1 MRLRQLGSQQSITWM
16 APPEVHQS
24 ILDLQ
29 SKAPGDPIDSHDV
42 ILWLLKQTCVGIEQL
57 QPLYFSQGVDFCRR
71 TEAALTSKEFLVD
84 EMQRRAYLQV
94 LRCAEQQTLEELYG
108 PKSHAKTATKHKI
121 TNMRIKEFMS
131 ELQTRRKGFQ
141 DFGNAVH
148 GSVLQEVEQER
159 EVAFEVEAVRQVQ
172 KPVHYKP
179 LRFPG
184 LDEGILQFVK
194 TGWLEWDG
202 IGWEPAHTIFGQTD
216 LGRKLGIRETRLRSK
231 LFVSKEFMRT
241 VVYPGGRPNDDFL
254 VSDCCFEKRESSLE
268 YAADY

>member
-1 MRLRQLGSQQSITWM
+1 MRLRQLGSKQSISWV

-29 SKAPGDPIDSHDV
+29 SKDTGDYIDSHDV
-42 ILWLLKQTCVGIEQL
+42 ICWLLKQTCVGIEQL

-71 TEAALTSKEFLVD
+71 TEASLTSKEFLIDDV
-84 EMQRRAYLQV
+84 QKKAYLQV

-108 PKSHAKTATKHKI
+108 PKAHSKAVTKQKF
-121 TNMRIKEFMS
+121 TNPRIKGFMT

-172 KPVHYKP
+172 KPVHYTP

-184 LDEGILQFVK
+184 IDEGILRFLR

-202 IGWEPAHTIFGQTD
+202 RGWEPAHAIFGQTD
-216 LGRKLGIRETRLRSK
+216 LGRKLGIRETQFRSK
-231 LFVSKEFMRT
+231 LYVSKEFMRT
-241 VVYPGGRPNDDFL
+241 VVFPGGRPNDDFL
-254 VSDCCFEKRESSLE
+254 VSDSCFEKLS
-268 YAADY
+268 

>member
-1 MRLRQLGSQQSITWM
+1 MRLRQLGTNQSISWV

-24 ILDLQ
+24 ILDFQ
-29 SKAPGDPIDSHDV
+29 SKGLEDQIDSHDV
-42 ILWLLKQTCVGIEQL
+42 ICWLLKQTCVGIEQL

-71 TEAALTSKEFLVD
+71 TEAALTSKEFLLDDV
-84 EMQRRAYLQV
+84 QRRAYLEV

-108 PKSHAKTATKHKI
+108 PRSHSKSAPKHKF
-121 TNMRIKEFMS
+121 TNLRIKGFMT

-172 KPVHYKP
+172 KPVHYTP

-184 LDEGILQFVK
+184 IDEGILRFLR
-194 TGWLEWDG
+194 TGYLEWDG
-202 IGWEPAHTIFGQTD
+202 KGWELAHTIFGQTD
-216 LGRKLGIRETRLRSK
+216 LGQKLGINETRFRSK
-231 LFVSKEFMRT
+231 LYVSKEFMRT
-241 VVYPGGRPNDDFL
+241 IIFPGGRPNDDFL
-254 VSDCCFEKRESSLE
+254 VSCSFFVIRRCS
-268 YAADY
+268 